1 MKIFFIFLVSFQLFS
16 QQEEKVVNG
25 IVTTST
31 GPLQSA
37 SILVKGTNNGVLTN
51 KKGKYSIIAKLND
64 TLVFSHVGMQSI
76 QVIVRSNLGVLNVEL
91 QSKIENLDE
100 VILKKRKAK
109 TQKELLA
116 EYPSNKSLIKTSWGI
131 IDKDRA
137 SFSMK
142 IIDGSELVPVGSDF
156 LYSLQNLYPQMRVD
170 RTVIPGHPI
179 DQPRV
184 YLKNLSFGS
193 NPTAIFDVDGIVY
206 QQTPTFVQVTD
217 IDRVSIL
224 VRNGAMGRYGT
235 DGAGG
240 VIIINTKSNTWMEDM
255 AVKRKYDNSKL
266 RDSILQ
272 ILNKLPQK

>member
-1 MKIFFIFLVSFQLFS
+1 MKIFFILLVSFQLFS

-31 GPLQSA
+31 GLLKSA

-51 KKGKYSIIAKLND
+51 KKGKYSIRVKVND
-64 TLVFSHVGMQSI
+64 TLVFSHIGMQLVEIRVKSDMQI
-76 QVIVRSNLGVLNVEL
+76 LDIEL
-91 QSKIENLDE
+91 QLKTEKLDE
-100 VILKKRKAK
+100 VVLKKRRAK

-116 EYPSNKSLIKTSWGI
+116 EYPKNKKLIKTSWGI

-142 IIDGSELVPVGSDF
+142 IIDGKDLVPIGRDF
-156 LYSLQNLYPQMRVD
+156 LSSLQNFFPQMKVD
-170 RTVIPGHPI
+170 RTIIPGHLI

-184 YLKNLSFGS
+184 YLQNWGVKN
-193 NPTAIFDVDGIVY
+193 TALFDVDGVLY
-206 QQTPTFVQVTD
+206 KQTPTFVDVHD
-217 IDRVSIL
+217 IERISIL
-224 VRNGAMGRYGT
+224 VRNGAISKYGT
-235 DGAGG
+235 DGIGG